1 MDPVCFYIGQRPIY
15 WYGVLVA
22 AAFLAAVAHWNRLG
36 RKEKRP
42 PGFGSEMG
50 FWMMLCGIVGA
61 RIAYVAAN
69 WSMFS
74 TDPLEILRIDRGGL
88 VFYGGFI
95 GAAAALV
102 VMARVRREPVL
113 RLGDFAV
120 TGLPL
125 GHAIGRIGCFLNGC
139 CYGSPTTLPW
149 CVHSNDACRHP
160 TQLIESLLNFVLY
173 GLLLRFFGRRKKDGE
188 ALALYLMIYPPG
200 RFLVEFLRGDER
212 LRWLG
217 LDAAQGI
224 SVLLLIAGAALWVML
239 RRRPGERH
247 VSG

>member
-1 MDPVCFYIGQRPIY
+1 MDPVCFHIGQRPIY

-22 AAFLAAVAHWNRLG
+22 AAFLAAVAHWNWLG

-42 PGFGSEMG
+42 QGFGSEMG
-50 FWMMLCGIVGA
+50 FWIMLCGIVGA

-69 WSMFS
+69 WPIFRAE
-74 TDPLEILRIDRGGL
+74 PLEIFRIDRGGL

-102 VMARVRREPVL
+102 VLARVRREPVL

-149 CVHSNDACRHP
+149 CVYAHDACRHP
-160 TQLIESLLNFVLY
+160 TQLIESLLNLVLY
-173 GLLLRFFGRRKKDGE
+173 GLLLRFFGWRKKDGE

-217 LDAAQGI
+217 LDAAQVI
-224 SVLLLIAGAALWVML
+224 SVALFLTGVVLWRTV
-239 RRRPGERH
+239 RRGRASAE
-247 VSG
+247 